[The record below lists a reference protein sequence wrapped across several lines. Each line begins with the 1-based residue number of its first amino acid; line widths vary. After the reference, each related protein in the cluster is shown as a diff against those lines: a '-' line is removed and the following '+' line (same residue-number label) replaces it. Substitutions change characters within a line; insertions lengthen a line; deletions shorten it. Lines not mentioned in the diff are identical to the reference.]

1 VEETMNL
8 IAILLAAAAAQEPL
22 SPIGSVNSPLNDYNL
37 SFDSAERVLVF
48 ARSEADFRNAQ
59 IYIAERNGRGWSEPR
74 PIEFSDARYADSDP
88 WLTPDGRT
96 LFFISDRPSAGRE
109 EGRSDYDIWR
119 STRTNKGWS
128 TPEHLGPQVNGRGQ
142 ELGPELHDG
151 VLYFSSARRSGVGG
165 LDIYRAVANGLGFG
179 PATLLQGPFNTA
191 SSESDFTLSKDGLA
205 AMFWRSV
212 GEVGTIHISYRGPA
226 GWSAPTPLPSRLN
239 PGPFNFTPSFSSD
252 GRKVRFASTRERS
265 GQTKG
270 LADLYEAQLT
280 LP

>member
-1 VEETMNL
+1 MKL
-8 IAILLAAAAAQEPL
+8 LAILLVAAAVQEPA

-37 SFDSAERVLVF
+37 SFDSGESALVF
-48 ARSEADFRNAQ
+48 ARSEADFRNAK
-59 IYIAERNGRGWSEPR
+59 ILVAERNSQGWSEPR

-96 LFFISDRPSAGRE
+96 LFFISDRPAAGRE

-119 STRTNKGWS
+119 SVRTNQGWS
-128 TPEHLGPQVNGRGQ
+128 NPEHLGPQVNSRGQ

-151 VLYFSSARRSGVGG
+151 VLYFSSARRTGVGG
-165 LDIYRAVANGLGFG
+165 LDIYRAAAIGLGFE
-179 PATLLQGPFNTA
+179 PATLLPGPFNTA
-191 SSESDFTLSKDGLA
+191 SSDSDFTLSRDGSA

-212 GEVGTIHISYRGPA
+212 GDVGTIHISYRGPS
-226 GWSAPTPLPSRLN
+226 GWSAPTPLPSSLN

-252 GRKVRFASTRERS
+252 GRRVRFASTLERS
-265 GQTKG
+265 GQPKG
-270 LADLYEAQLT
+270 LADLYEAQLP